1 VAKLLNGMAWP
12 AILLMVLQVLLRR
25 WENIHM
31 QDRILGIFVKVQCRM
46 DTTFRDLIKDES
58 GQDIIEYA
66 IVVGLIAMAA
76 TATMKTFALSISTA
90 FSQVAAK
97 LTSYTS

>member
-1 VAKLLNGMAWP
+1 
-12 AILLMVLQVLLRR
+12 
-25 WENIHM
+25 M
-31 QDRILGIFVKVQCRM
+31 QDRLLRIAVKVQCRM
-46 DTTFRDLIKDES
+46 DAAFRDLIKDQS

-76 TATMKTFALSISTA
+76 TATMKSFALSISTA
-90 FSQVAAK
+90 FSQVAGK

>member
-1 VAKLLNGMAWP
+1 VAKLLNGMGGM
-12 AILLMVLQVLLRR
+12 AILLMALQMLLRR

-31 QDRILGIFVKVQCRM
+31 QDRLLRIVVKVQCRM
-46 DTTFRDLIKDES
+46 DAAFRDLIKDQS

-90 FSQVAAK
+90 FSQVAGK

>member
-1 VAKLLNGMAWP
+1 
-12 AILLMVLQVLLRR
+12 
-25 WENIHM
+25 M
-31 QDRILGIFVKVQCRM
+31 QDRLLRIVVKVQCRI
-46 DTTFRDLIKDES
+46 DTAYRNLIKDES

-76 TATMKTFALSISTA
+76 TATMKSFALSISTA
-90 FSQVAAK
+90 FSQVAGK

>member
-1 VAKLLNGMAWP
+1 MAKLLNGMGGM
-12 AILLMVLQVLLRR
+12 AILLMALQMLLRR

-31 QDRILGIFVKVQCRM
+31 QDRLLRIAVKVQCRM
-46 DTTFRDLIKDES
+46 DAAFRDLIKDQS

-76 TATMKTFALSISTA
+76 TATMKSFALSISTA
-90 FSQVAAK
+90 FSQVAGK

>member
-1 VAKLLNGMAWP
+1 
-12 AILLMVLQVLLRR
+12 
-25 WENIHM
+25 M
-31 QDRILGIFVKVQCRM
+31 QDRLLRIVVKVQCRM
-46 DTTFRDLIKDES
+46 DAAFRDLIKDQS

-90 FSQVAAK
+90 FSQVAGK
-97 LTSYTS
+97 LTTYTS

>member
-1 VAKLLNGMAWP
+1 
-12 AILLMVLQVLLRR
+12 
-25 WENIHM
+25 
-31 QDRILGIFVKVQCRM
+31 M
-46 DTTFRDLIKDES
+46 DAAFRDLIKDQS

-90 FSQVAAK
+90 FSQVAGK

>member
-1 VAKLLNGMAWP
+1 
-12 AILLMVLQVLLRR
+12 
-25 WENIHM
+25 M
-31 QDRILGIFVKVQCRM
+31 QDRLLRIAVKVQCRM
-46 DTTFRDLIKDES
+46 DAAFRDLIKDQS

-90 FSQVAAK
+90 FSQVAGK